1 MDPDTDFTS
10 FTKINSKWITDLN
23 VKHETIKLLEDQRS
37 LDDLGFNDYFL
48 YAPPPKA
55 QSVKERPEKV
65 NLIKR
70 KKCLLSKDT
79 AKAVK
84 TSHRLG
90 ENICKRYIC

>member
-48 YAPPPKA
+48 YAPPPDGTFV
-55 QSVKERPEKV
+55 SVDEPTLTHHYHPESTFY
-65 NLIKR
+65 I
-70 KKCLLSKDT
+70 
-79 AKAVK
+79 
-84 TSHRLG
+84 RLHSW
-90 ENICKRYIC
+90 CCTF